1 MAKKSNLEE
10 KLSMKNEPGWVKM
23 GKEKEKKVFSFCD
36 GYMDFMLN
44 AKTERESVSEII
56 KNAKK
61 NNFKNIKNVKNLKP
75 GMRVYTVNREKNI
88 ALAVIGKKPIEKGLN
103 IVVSHI
109 DSPRLDLK
117 PNPLY
122 ENKDAGVAL
131 FKTHYYGGI
140 RKYHWVNVPLAL
152 HGKVIKRNG
161 ESVSI
166 KIGEN
171 PDEPVFIIPD
181 LLPHLSKKVQDT
193 RKLNEGIKGEE
204 PNILV
209 GSIPVKNKDVKE
221 KIKIAVLDRLNKQYG
236 IVEEDFVSAELEAVP
251 AIIPRDIGFDKS
263 MIGAYGQDDKI
274 CAYTSLIAVNETKN
288 PEKTCVALFVEK
300 EEIGSDGNTGMK
312 SMFFEELVSDLVRLT
327 TDYSEIKVKNALS
340 NSKALSGDVNA
351 ALDPT
356 FKEVFE
362 TKNASKLGF
371 GIVITK
377 YTGGGGKYSA
387 SDASA
392 EYVGKIRK
400 LFNDK
405 KIAWQTGELGKV
417 DEGGGGTVAKYLAEY
432 NMDVLDCGPPIL
444 AMHAPYEVS
453 SKADVYSAYEA
464 YKAFFGSEL

>member
-1 MAKKSNLEE
+1 MPKKSKLEE
-10 KLSMKNEPGWVKM
+10 KLSMKTESGWTRMEK
-23 GKEKEKKVFSFCD
+23 KEKIIFGFCK
-36 GYMDFMLN
+36 GYMDFLGN
-44 AKTERESVSEII
+44 AKTERGAVSEILKI
-56 KNAKK
+56 AEK
-61 NNFKNIKNVKNLKP
+61 NNFKNIKNMKNLKP
-75 GMRVYTVNREKNI
+75 GMRIYAVNREKNI
-88 ALAVIGKKPIEKGLN
+88 ALAVIGKKPVEKGLN
-103 IVVSHI
+103 IIVSHI

-122 ENKDAGVAL
+122 EDKDAGVAL

-152 HGKVIKRNG
+152 HGKIIKRNG

-181 LLPHLSKKVQDT
+181 LLPHLSKKVQDE
-193 RKLNEGIKGEE
+193 RKLPEGVKGEE
-204 PNILV
+204 LNIIV
-209 GSIPVKNKDVKE
+209 GSIPVKDKDVKE
-221 KIKIAVLDRLNKQYG
+221 KIKIAVLENLNKKYG
-236 IVEEDFVSAELEAVP
+236 ITEEDFVSAELEAVP
-251 AIIPRDIGFDKS
+251 ATTPRDIGFDKS
-263 MIGAYGQDDKI
+263 MIGAYGQDDRI
-274 CAYTSLIAVNETKN
+274 CAYISLIAINETKT

-300 EEIGSDGNTGMK
+300 EEIGSEGNTGMK
-312 SMFFEELVSDLVRLT
+312 SMFFEGFVSELVRLT
-327 TDYSEIKVKNALS
+327 TDYSEIKVKKALS
-340 NSKALSGDVNA
+340 NSKALSADVNSA
-351 ALDPT
+351 FDPT

-362 TKNASKLGF
+362 NRNASKLGF
-371 GIVITK
+371 GVVITK
-377 YTGGGGKYSA
+377 YTGARGKYSA

-405 KIAWQTGELGKV
+405 KIAWQTGEIGKV

-464 YKAFFGSEL
+464 YKSFFGSEM

>member
-1 MAKKSNLEE
+1 MPKKSKLEE
-10 KLSMKNEPGWVKM
+10 KLSMKKESGWVRMEK
-23 GKEKEKKVFSFCD
+23 KEKDIFSFCK
-36 GYMDFMLN
+36 GYMDFLGN
-44 AKTERESVSEII
+44 AKTERGAVSEILKI
-56 KNAKK
+56 AEK
-61 NNFKNIKNVKNLKP
+61 NNFKNIKNLKNLKP
-75 GMRVYTVNREKNI
+75 NMRVYAMNREKNI
-88 ALAVIGKKPIEKGLN
+88 ALAVIGKKPVENGLN
-103 IVVSHI
+103 IIVSHI

-122 ENKDAGVAL
+122 EDKDAGVAL

-152 HGKVIKRNG
+152 HGKIIKRNG
-161 ESVSI
+161 EPVDI

-181 LLPHLSKKVQDT
+181 LLPHLSKKVQDE
-193 RKLNEGIKGEE
+193 RKLPEGIKGEE
-204 PNILV
+204 LNILV
-209 GSIPVKNKDVKE
+209 GSIPVKDKNVKE
-221 KIKIAVLDRLNKQYG
+221 KIKIAVLEKLNKKYG
-236 IVEEDFVSAELEAVP
+236 ITEEDFVSAELEAVP
-251 AIIPRDIGFDKS
+251 ATTPRDIGFDKS
-263 MIGAYGQDDKI
+263 MIGAYGQDDRI
-274 CAYTSLIAVNETKN
+274 CAYTSLVAVNETKT

-312 SMFFEELVSDLVRLT
+312 SMFFEEFVSELIRLT
-327 TDYSEIKVKNALS
+327 TDYSEIKVKKALS

-351 ALDPT
+351 AIDPT
-356 FKEVFE
+356 FKDVFE
-362 TKNASKLGF
+362 PRNSSKLGF
-371 GIVITK
+371 GIVLTK

-405 KIAWQTGELGKV
+405 KISWQTGELGKV

-464 YKAFFGSEL
+464 YKAFFGSDV